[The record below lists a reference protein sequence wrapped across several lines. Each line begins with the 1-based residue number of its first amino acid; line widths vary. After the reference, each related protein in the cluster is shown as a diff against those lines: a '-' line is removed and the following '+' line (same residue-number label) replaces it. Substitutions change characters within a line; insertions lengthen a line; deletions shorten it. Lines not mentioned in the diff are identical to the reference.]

1 MDGNTCAHSFQAS
14 FSGPSLWRPSLTNAL
29 FKFIKDCVLFS
40 DFQKLLHISVK
51 GNAGLSITRG
61 SFRNERGLVQ
71 RRSSLK
77 VVRGAE
83 MKDSA
88 EHSHHQAGKDLKQRP
103 WTWDKA
109 SARCHLRV
117 IALWPAAG
125 RGIWHCDKVSLIN
138 LPAPHLG
145 QSITLSDS
153 LWCQTLCWLLFC
165 CCHKHHE

>member
-1 MDGNTCAHSFQAS
+1 
-14 FSGPSLWRPSLTNAL
+14 
-29 FKFIKDCVLFS
+29 VLFS
-40 DFQKLLHISVK
+40 DFQKLLHISMK

-117 IALWPAAG
+117 IAL
-125 RGIWHCDKVSLIN
+125 
-138 LPAPHLG
+138 
-145 QSITLSDS
+145 
-153 LWCQTLCWLLFC
+153 
-165 CCHKHHE
+165 